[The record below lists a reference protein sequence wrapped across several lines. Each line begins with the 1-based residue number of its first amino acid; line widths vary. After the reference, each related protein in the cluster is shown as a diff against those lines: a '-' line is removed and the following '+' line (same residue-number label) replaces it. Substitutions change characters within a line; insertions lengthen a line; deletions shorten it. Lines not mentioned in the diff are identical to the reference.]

1 MAGCRVVSLRNRAD
15 RIAKRALDVLLSGVA
30 IIILSPLLLLIA
42 VILRFTGEREIF
54 YRQQRVGRGGETFP
68 LLKFATM
75 LKDSP
80 NLPGGD
86 ITTGNDPRVLPFG
99 RLLRKTKLNEL
110 PQLWN
115 VLLGDMALIGPRPLT
130 PRIYDRFPDDYKAAI
145 RSLRPGLSG
154 LGSVFFRDEE
164 ALLAS
169 ASDRESYYVEVIQ
182 PYKADL
188 EIWYA
193 RHRNIWVDLKLIF
206 LTLLTVARPSLYPTR
221 YFPDLAPPPADLQ
234 EAMGR

>member
-1 MAGCRVVSLRNRAD
+1 MSLRDRAD
-15 RIAKRALDVLLSGVA
+15 RAVKRTLDVILSGVA
-30 IIILSPLLLLIA
+30 IFILCPLLLLIA

-54 YRQQRVGRGGETFP
+54 YWQERVGRGGETFP

-80 NLPGGD
+80 SLPGGD
-86 ITTGNDPRVLPFG
+86 ITTGNDPRVLPVG
-99 RLLRKTKLNEL
+99 RFLRKTKLNEL

-115 VLLGDMALIGPRPLT
+115 VLRGDMALIGPRPLT
-130 PRIYDRFPDDYKAAI
+130 PRIYDRFPDEYKAAI
-145 RSLRPGLSG
+145 RPLRPGLSG

-164 ALLAS
+164 ALLAD
-169 ASDRESYYVEVIQ
+169 AADREGFYVEVIQ

-193 RHRNIWVDLKLIF
+193 RHRNMWMDLKLIL
-206 LTLLTVARPSLYPTR
+206 LTLLTVARPSLNPGR
-221 YFPDLAPPPADLQ
+221 FFPDLAPPSADRRKV
-234 EAMGR
+234 MSR